1 MSLMLTPLIVTLA
14 LSYFAL
20 RYGRRWFRRGSLLVI
35 ALNTVTV
42 FKLAV
47 DLYQNHNMYPCI
59 NFLICL
65 SVNTAC
71 GILLTMYLTRWFFR
85 GSSSA
90 LITYCILNSVRSY
103 VLLCGFA
110 LCFDST
116 PFSHWEDDAL
126 TLDIW
131 LSLYLVISV
140 TCYVFLDV
148 TRRPRPLPKCV
159 TVLTAAVILYYY
171 FNPITFA
178 NDNIHVWLFPAVVY
192 GFTINCLKL
201 HDLFAPYP
209 ATYFL
214 RAFAYNVMICFG
226 LPYR

>member
-1 MSLMLTPLIVTLA
+1 MSLMLTPIVVTVVLCY
-14 LSYFAL
+14 LAL
-20 RYGRRWFRRGSLLVI
+20 RYGRRWFRKGSLLVI

-47 DLYQNHNMYPCI
+47 DVYQNHNMYPCI
-59 NFLICL
+59 NFLICM

-71 GILLTMYLTRWFFR
+71 GILLAIYVTRWVFG
-85 GSSSA
+85 GSSF

-116 PFSHWEDDAL
+116 PFSRWDESAL
-126 TLDIW
+126 TLDLR

-140 TCYVFLDV
+140 SCYVLVDV
-148 TRRPRPLPKCV
+148 TRRPRRLPRCI
-159 TVLTAAVILYYY
+159 TVLTAVVILYYY
-171 FNPITFA
+171 FNPIAFA
-178 NDNIHVWLFPAVVY
+178 NDNIHVWLFPVVVY
-192 GFTINCLKL
+192 GFTVNCLKL
-201 HDLFAPYP
+201 HDLFAPYH
-209 ATYFL
+209 ATHFL

-226 LPYR
+226 LPYH